1 MLSRFKPQRSSPELS
16 EYVREMISK
25 QVVVPFSGR
34 GVQNHLFSVPKKGT
48 TKRRVI
54 LDLSRLNLQI
64 PCPSFKMVSV
74 KEVRRCIPPN
84 AWLTSID
91 LKDAYW
97 HVPIAPQFRKFLA
110 FALPEGTFAF
120 QAMPF
125 GLNIAPRTFTK
136 LTAVLV
142 AQLREMGIQC
152 FAYLD
157 DWLVVAESLAEA
169 TLHTEQVVRVLTNAG
184 FIINREKSSL
194 VPSQS
199 IEWLGW
205 TWDTRSLRLVFP
217 AAKVKALVS
226 RLDAFVSSATFTRR
240 SLESVVGYLNWVVSV
255 DMVGR
260 ISLKQVNCY
269 QTRIGRKYQRDTRIP
284 MSQELIQLLAYWR
297 RLPTVELSQPQVF
310 PPPSLTVVTDAS
322 KEGWG
327 FHTSLG

>member
-1 MLSRFKPQRSSPELS
+1 MLAKN
-16 EYVREMISK
+16 VIA
-25 QVVVPFSGR
+25 PFRGK

-48 TKRRVI
+48 DKRRVI

-169 TLHTEQVVRVLTNAG
+169 THHTEQVVRVLTNAG

-205 TWDTRSLRLVFP
+205 TWDTGL
-217 AAKVKALVS
+217 
-226 RLDAFVSSATFTRR
+226 
-240 SLESVVGYLNWVVSV
+240 SVWCSP
-255 DMVGR
+255 R
-260 ISLKQVNCY
+260 P
-269 QTRIGRKYQRDTRIP
+269 R
-284 MSQELIQLLAYWR
+284 
-297 RLPTVELSQPQVF
+297 
-310 PPPSLTVVTDAS
+310 
-322 KEGWG
+322 
-327 FHTSLG
+327 